1 MNKSTFIEK
10 FARGETARN
19 HNAECENRRLWLHG
33 HEIVKADGDVISL
46 DPCGW
51 YTQTTK
57 SYMNLALQSLNSPYR
72 VVQKAG
78 DWYVQHLTTKRLDSF
93 KQPQTLQ
100 FD

>member
-10 FARGETARN
+10 FARGETA
-19 HNAECENRRLWLHG
+19 WLHG
-33 HEIVKADGDVISL
+33 HEIVKVDSGLISL

-78 DWYVQHLTTKRLDSF
+78 DWYIKPTNSDVKPQKFSGSLTIKL
-93 KQPQTLQ
+93 
-100 FD
+100 